1 MKNTKVSKYFPIK
14 IKEKTINK
22 INNHLSSDI
31 NLKKNNN
38 NKINNKNKIFKD
50 NK

>member
-1 MKNTKVSKYFPIK
+1 MKNTKVFKYFPIK

-31 NLKKNNN
+31 YLKKNN